1 MVVAESIDRT
11 LRSDKSFTVGI
22 DVANEFNSGH
32 ERLLSENQEVVDL
45 IPVKMNEYDSKCID
59 EEDDNIR
66 DNIQN
71 VIEQQSLVY
80 LN

>member
-1 MVVAESIDRT
+1 M
-11 LRSDKSFTVGI
+11 
-22 DVANEFNSGH
+22 
-32 ERLLSENQEVVDL
+32 VDL
-45 IPVKMNEYDSKCID
+45 IPVKMNEYVSKCID

-80 LN
+80 LNKDI